1 MNSTEHT
8 APQPE
13 GPAPGRKFFVDTTA
27 PTTATTATT
36 AQNGFDVFR
45 RAWES
50 QIGEAL
56 PLPPWE
62 PVGSGEFRVRVRAF
76 KVHDTVISGVHGE
89 LMAGGTRGASHH
101 LEDRVLVHVMGRG
114 VWRFVSPRDR
124 DETAVPAGQFI
135 VRHNGPPAR
144 FEVAPHSSAK
154 VLILPAAPLGPLIR
168 DRATAGPA
176 DSPELRLLMAHTEI
190 VEATLDDL
198 TPAGAEA
205 ARSALLEL
213 VKGVL
218 MRTFDDTEPLLAP
231 ALTQAAREIADRL
244 LTDPDLS
251 PATLARELQVSVRTL
266 HRAFAETDDSVAGY
280 IRRRRLEQSRLELT
294 APGTRLTV
302 SEIAARWQFA
312 DSSHFIRAFK
322 KEYGQTPADYARSQ
336 K

>member
-1 MNSTEHT
+1 MNDTEHT
-8 APQPE
+8 EPQPG

-27 PTTATTATT
+27 PTTPTTPTT
-36 AQNGFDVFR
+36 VRNGFDVFR

-62 PVGSGEFRVRVRAF
+62 PVGSGEFRVRVRASR
-76 KVHDTVISGVHGE
+76 VHDTVISGVYGE
-89 LMAGGTRGASHH
+89 LMAGGTRGSSHH

-114 VWRFVSPRDR
+114 EWRFVSQRSR
-124 DETAVPAGQFI
+124 GETAVPAGQFI

-144 FEVAPHSSAK
+144 FEVAPHSTAK
-154 VLILPAAPLGPLIR
+154 VLILPATPLSPLIR
-168 DRATAGPA
+168 DRATVGPA

-198 TPAGAEA
+198 TPAGARA
-205 ARSALLEL
+205 ARNSLLEL
-213 VKGVL
+213 AKGVL
-218 MRTFDDTEPLLAP
+218 TQTFDDTEPLLAP
-231 ALTQAAREIADRL
+231 ALAQAARDIADCR

-251 PATLARELQVSVRTL
+251 PATLARELNVSVRTL
-266 HRAFAETDDSVAGY
+266 HRAFAKTDDSVTAY

-294 APGTRLTV
+294 APGPRPNV
-302 SEIAARWQFA
+302 SEIAAHWQFA
-312 DSSHFIRAFK
+312 DSSHFVRAFK
-322 KEYGQTPADYARSQ
+322 KEYGQTPSEYARRQ